1 MIAGQV
7 DGNDAIAAIFD
18 DIADLLEL
26 EETNPF
32 RIRAYRNAARTL
44 RAFTGEVAKWRS
56 GEVAKIIARG
66 EPLPKLPGI
75 GVDLAGKIN
84 EIVATGD
91 CALHQRLRATLPHG
105 LAPIPIALAG
115 AEAQLKTLACL
126 LPEYDDR
133 QAHVVQKVTAWRT
146 CDSRR
151 PFS

>member
-7 DGNDAIAAIFD
+7 DGNDAIAVIFD

-26 EETNPF
+26 EEANPF

-44 RAFTGEVAKWRS
+44 RAFT

-84 EIVATGD
+84 EIVTTGD

-105 LAPIPIALAG
+105 LAQLPIALAG

>member
-26 EETNPF
+26 EDANPF

-44 RAFTGEVAKWRS
+44 RAFTGE
-56 GEVAKIIARG
+56 
-66 EPLPKLPGI
+66 
-75 GVDLAGKIN
+75 
-84 EIVATGD
+84 IVTWGD
-91 CALHQRLRATLPHG
+91 GALHQQLRATLPHG
-105 LAPIPIALAG
+105 LAQLPIAVAG
-115 AEAQLKTLACL
+115 DEAQLKTLACL

-133 QAHVVQKVTAWRT
+133 QSHVAQKVTAWRT
-146 CDSRR
+146 CDSLR